1 MFIFDVLTSY
11 SMENKKTS
19 NIFILYLIQVYE
31 NIHELIQVTSN
42 NSQIRNYF

>member
-1 MFIFDVLTSY
+1 
-11 SMENKKTS
+11 MENKKTS

>member
-11 SMENKKTS
+11 SMENKETS
-19 NIFILYLIQVYE
+19 NIFIFNLIQVYE
-31 NIHELIQVTSN
+31 NIHELSQVTSN